1 MSIEPYLLT
10 AEVLI
15 KIAFSFLPMGIVGIA
30 ALYLVDKIEDFKN

>member
-15 KIAFSFLPMGIVGIA
+15 KVAMSFLPVGILGIC
-30 ALYLVDKIEDFKN
+30 ALYVVDKIEDFKH